1 MTIASMTGFARLS
14 GKLQT
19 EISDIDWVFEI
30 KSVNGKSLDI
40 KIKLPSAYE
49 DMSFELKKI
58 AAQYLQRGS
67 VSVSLELTRSGS
79 GCGVQINEALLKA
92 LLNKALG
99 IYAAYPEQIAK
110 PSAGEILRFSGVVE
124 PAAIS
129 PADDELL
136 RQNMREGFA
145 ILCQNLQAD
154 RQAEGAKI
162 RQALQNILQKIDN
175 ATRQVELVANELP
188 SKVKEQLEN
197 QMKQWVVLADMS
209 EERLAQEVVFYVTKA
224 DIREEVDRLKAHIK
238 TASQLLNSSE
248 AVGRRLVFLCQEL
261 NREANTTC
269 SKSTDAAL
277 TNLGMEL
284 KALIEQFREQ
294 VQNIE

>member
-1 MTIASMTGFARLS
+1 MTIASMTGFARVS

-19 EISDIDWVFEI
+19 EISDIDWTFEI

-40 KIKLPSAYE
+40 KVKLPPAYE

-58 AAQYLQRGS
+58 ATQYLQRGS
-67 VSVSLELTRSGS
+67 VSVGLDINRSGADA
-79 GCGVQINEALLKA
+79 GVQINEPLLKA
-92 LLNKALG
+92 LLDKALEV
-99 IYAAYPEQIAK
+99 YAADPERIAK
-110 PSAGEILRFSGVVE
+110 PSAGEILRFSGVIE

-136 RQNMREGFA
+136 RQNLQEGFA
-145 ILCQNLQAD
+145 KLCQNLQAD

-162 RQALQNILQKIDN
+162 GQALRDILQKISN
-175 ATRQVELVANELP
+175 VAQQVEVIANELP
-188 SKVKEQLEN
+188 LKVKEKLEN
-197 QMKQWVVLADMS
+197 QIKQWVNLADMS

-248 AVGRRLVFLCQEL
+248 AVGRRLDFLCQEL